1 MLDSIILVSNL
12 FRYTKGYAINN
23 KNFYRVTYIT
33 VFILLCLSILVFFVG
48 KEYYFFMKELKELKK
63 LKAQYHEY
71 IGTLKKIT
79 AENLF
84 LQEKKKRINFNE
96 SSQHFVPVNRSA
108 AYLKKSA
115 LDFGKKKGLGW
126 ALSKLY
132 EANDLVAYTKKTSTS
147 SQTTKKRVAKKNKK
161 ELFRSKKLATVG
173 YQAKKQT
180 KLMWPLTGSSFT
192 LSSPFGP
199 RKKPNGTWGF
209 HKGLDMAAPE
219 GTPIKAAADG
229 TVSEAGWAKGFGYTI
244 VIIHNG
250 TLKTRY
256 AHLSKIA
263 VPLGK
268 HVKEGEYIGKV
279 GNTGR
284 VFSKYKGGG
293 HHLHFE
299 VHLYGKPVNP
309 RYFLT

>member
-1 MLDSIILVSNL
+1 
-12 FRYTKGYAINN
+12 
-23 KNFYRVTYIT
+23 
-33 VFILLCLSILVFFVG
+33 
-48 KEYYFFMKELKELKK
+48 
-63 LKAQYHEY
+63 
-71 IGTLKKIT
+71 
-79 AENLF
+79 
-84 LQEKKKRINFNE
+84 
-96 SSQHFVPVNRSA
+96 
-108 AYLKKSA
+108 
-115 LDFGKKKGLGW
+115 
-126 ALSKLY
+126 
-132 EANDLVAYTKKTSTS
+132 
-147 SQTTKKRVAKKNKK
+147 
-161 ELFRSKKLATVG
+161 
-173 YQAKKQT
+173 
-180 KLMWPLTGSSFT
+180 MWPLHASSFK

-199 RKKPNGTWGF
+199 RKKPNGSWGF

-219 GTPIKAAADG
+219 GTPIRAAAEG

-250 TLKTRY
+250 TLRTRY

-263 VPLGK
+263 VSLGK
-268 HVKEGEYIGKV
+268 YVKEGEYIGKV